1 MTARYPV
8 HSLMKAVFANLWEL
22 NDIKFII
29 RSNNSIVVSWLI
41 TFHFVLY
48 HLTSFLIL
56 KMYLLKILVL
66 RNNYDLHNNYFKL
79 SLQQIVKQNRIY
91 RI

>member
-1 MTARYPV
+1 
-8 HSLMKAVFANLWEL
+8 MKAVFANLWEL